1 MHTLKILAKHFGQIL
16 RTQCGQHME
25 IMGRAEKGGVT
36 KGNGNFTFDLTTSL
50 SLSIKLLPT
59 CLPCH
64 NLHLFRIL
72 ILFENLVI

>member
-1 MHTLKILAKHFGQIL
+1 
-16 RTQCGQHME
+16 ME
-25 IMGRAEKGGVT
+25 IMGRAKKGGVT

-64 NLHLFRIL
+64 NLHLFKIPT
-72 ILFENLVI
+72 LFENLVI